1 MKVHPN
7 SLSGLAHGITFFV
20 TLHIVVVSA
29 APKALIAERIRK
41 AELSLLADVAFGRKS
56 FAQVKRDA
64 QTFSYQGTE
73 LQSLVFANASYG
85 VTKRLVDVTGVSS
98 DSLTFIKIRT
108 QDGISPHPFS
118 LLTDHIEREYGRDGS
133 CFDLNLPNGR
143 ANFLSSKEYL
153 THPLVQLC
161 HGTDTQ
167 VIPLS
172 VYGDGVV
179 VTEAPLEES
188 IYVVYLAFLH
198 NDTNE
203 LSLPTKKHV
212 YTVYKKSENG
222 RDTLDDVFKVL
233 VWELMA
239 LQHGRKPLLGEEGK
253 PFNEQRHGEYL
264 CNGWGRKKRFC
275 LMQFKGDGAFLC
287 ESLGVRGHNSLR
299 WMCPW
304 CRATRD
310 GVNSWKD
317 FSLHAAWLHTIRSH
331 EGFLSD
337 MQTSRERNFVQGEC
351 AFSFEPSIIHAPFF
365 RWSCVVLDWMHCVDE
380 GISTYVLAEVW
391 WSVLPHLTR
400 NRHRSANVVR
410 YFGLQVL
417 KKTTDQLVCSSAH

>member
-133 CFDLNLPNGR
+133 CFDVNLPNGR

-153 THPLVQLC
+153 THPLVQLFSPV
-161 HGTDTQ
+161 Q
-167 VIPLS
+167 EVS
-172 VYGDGVV
+172 EV
-179 VTEAPLEES
+179 ES
-188 IYVVYLAFLH
+188 LRYLFV
-198 NDTNE
+198 D
-203 LSLPTKKHV
+203 
-212 YTVYKKSENG
+212 
-222 RDTLDDVFKVL
+222 
-233 VWELMA
+233 
-239 LQHGRKPLLGEEGK
+239 Q
-253 PFNEQRHGEYL
+253 YL
-264 CNGWGRKKRFC
+264 CPV
-275 LMQFKGDGAFLC
+275 FLGM
-287 ESLGVRGHNSLR
+287 L
-299 WMCPW
+299 
-304 CRATRD
+304 
-310 GVNSWKD
+310 
-317 FSLHAAWLHTIRSH
+317 
-331 EGFLSD
+331 LS
-337 MQTSRERNFVQGEC
+337 MKVSMYIYIHINKAIILCTSICNYLT
-351 AFSFEPSIIHAPFF
+351 
-365 RWSCVVLDWMHCVDE
+365 SCV
-380 GISTYVLAEVW
+380 Y
-391 WSVLPHLTR
+391 
-400 NRHRSANVVR
+400 
-410 YFGLQVL
+410 
-417 KKTTDQLVCSSAH
+417 